1 MCGII
6 GSVSAAPL
14 PEANLLRG
22 LRSLTHRGPD
32 DSGWQTVAVEHP
44 HPLAVF
50 LASQRL
56 AIVDLSAA
64 GHQPMQDPLSGNW
77 IVYNG
82 EIYNFKQVRA
92 QLQTS
97 GAVFRSH
104 CDTEVILQA
113 YAAWGED
120 CLRHFRGMFAFA
132 IWDAKR
138 QRLFMARDRFG
149 EKPLYYALK
158 DDSLLF
164 ASEVRA
170 LLNTGLL
177 PRKVNLDAVLQYLA
191 FGSVQHPETCVEG
204 IHALLPAHY
213 MVWESGRT
221 RQVKYWD
228 LDGSV
233 QNGSAGDAAS
243 VSKNGSGEELQFLLE
258 EAALL
263 CTVSD
268 VPIGVFLS
276 GGIDSSVLTAL
287 LARKRTD
294 LKTFSIVFKELDYNE
309 AEYSRQVAAQFHTDH
324 HELLLSQQDALQ
336 SIPDAILSMDQPTVD
351 GLNTFIVCREAHAK
365 GLKVALSGLGGDEMF
380 AGYNTFTTV
389 PRMEKFAWIANGF
402 PRAGRAKLASLF
414 RGLTPTNSK
423 NQKLAALF
431 EGSCQHPYLLPRLLF
446 VPLAQPLLTSATS
459 AQFWKIAQAPLQ
471 SSLQGS
477 QEFDPINRVS
487 YLELRNYM
495 ANTLLRDAD
504 FMSMSHSLE
513 VRVPFID
520 HKLAEH
526 VFAIPGPDKMSRPP
540 KHLLRQA
547 VGDLL
552 PEKVSHRPKRGF
564 ELPLEIWL
572 RDQLRREVEK
582 VLLSDDTM
590 EGILAPK
597 AVKWVWNEFLN
608 GHVSWSRPWSLYVLK
623 KWVGTFLA

>member
-6 GSVSAAPL
+6 GSLSAVPVS
-14 PEANLLRG
+14 EESLLRG

-32 DSGWQTVAVEHP
+32 DSGWQRLSVQRP
-44 HPLAVF
+44 RPLSVF

-56 AIVDLSAA
+56 AILDLSSA
-64 GHQPMQDPLSGNW
+64 GHQPMQDPATGNW

-82 EIYNFKQVRA
+82 EIYNFKQVRS
-92 QLQTS
+92 QLENN

-104 CDTEVILQA
+104 CDTEVVLQA
-113 YAAWGED
+113 YAGWGED
-120 CLRHFRGMFAFA
+120 CLSHFRGMFAFA

-138 QRLFMARDRFG
+138 QRLFLARDRFG

-177 PRKVNLDAVLQYLA
+177 PRKVNFDGVLQYLA

-213 MVWESGRT
+213 MVWESGQV

-228 LDGSV
+228 LHS
-233 QNGSAGDAAS
+233 SA
-243 VSKNGSGEELQFLLE
+243 KNGVSGEAEGSSKTRFGEELRALLE
-258 EAALL
+258 EAVLL

-287 LARKRTD
+287 LARRGAD
-294 LKTFSIVFKELDYNE
+294 LKTFSVVFKELDYSE
-309 AEYSRQVAAQFHTDH
+309 AKYSRQVAAQFHTEH

-336 SIPDAILSMDQPTVD
+336 SLPDAILSMDQPTVD
-351 GLNTFIVCREAHAK
+351 GVNTFIVCREAHAQ

-389 PRMEKFAWIANGF
+389 PRMERFAWIANGF
-402 PRAGRAKLASLF
+402 PAAGRAMFASLF
-414 RGLTPTNSK
+414 RGLTPINSK
-423 NQKLAALF
+423 NQKLATLI
-431 EGSCQHPYLLPRLLF
+431 GGCCQHPYLLSRLLF
-446 VPLAQPLLTSATS
+446 VPQAQPLLTTVPRGD
-459 AQFWKIAQAPLQ
+459 FWKIAQAPLQ
-471 SSLQGS
+471 SSLQRS
-477 QEFDPINRVS
+477 QDFDPINRVS

-513 VRVPFID
+513 VRIPFID
-520 HKLAEH
+520 HKLAEYL
-526 VFAIPGPDKMSRPP
+526 FTIPGPDKMSKTP
-540 KHLLRQA
+540 KHLLLNT

-552 PEKVSHRPKRGF
+552 PEEVSHRPKRGF
-564 ELPLEIWL
+564 ELPFEIWL
-572 RDQLRREVEK
+572 RDQLRKEVEN

-590 EGILAPK
+590 EEILAPG
-597 AVKWVWNEFLN
+597 AINWVWNEFLN